1 MTRAFAHLIAVLA
14 TLQTR
19 VEGDKDRGASAVEY
33 GLLVGV
39 LAIAIVAGA
48 ALLGPAIQQ
57 NLTDIANNL

>member
-1 MTRAFAHLIAVLA
+1 MTRAYAHLIAFLS

-39 LAIAIVAGA
+39 IAVAIIAGA
-48 ALLGPAIQQ
+48 ALLGPALQA
-57 NLTDIANNL
+57 NLTAIANAL